1 MWMNSDHIRLRVTAI
16 VRRAVLLLLASVA
29 IAGCKRGGGAQGA
42 MKPPPPLVTTAAVTT
57 QDVPLYIDEIG
68 KCAAI
73 EMVAIKPQA
82 SGEITKVAFE
92 EGSDV
97 KPGQLLFT
105 IDRRPYEAQLAQA
118 KAQFSQAKA
127 QLDLAKLDFE
137 RVKDLPRS
145 VEPQSD
151 LDQKKN
157 AIEVANAQVEA
168 GQAAIE
174 TANVNLNYCTINSPI
189 GGLAGQRMADLGNVV
204 IGNNP
209 MSSSGTLV
217 TIQRMDPIYADFTVT
232 EAQLPAVRANMAKGT
247 LKTLVRL
254 PSDGEGREGALT
266 FLDNAVQDGSGTV
279 KLRATLQNK
288 DRHFWPGQ
296 FIFVRLV
303 LNVQKDAVLVP
314 NAAVQVGQQGPYVYV
329 VDAQGNAQ
337 LRPVDQGQRQGDLV
351 VINKGVQ
358 PGENVIVQGQM
369 MVMPGGPVRVQQPP
383 ATAQQADADKREAIK
398 T

>member
-1 MWMNSDHIRLRVTAI
+1 MAFVPMALF
-16 VRRAVLLLLASVA
+16 LLLGSATVG
-29 IAGCKRGGGAQGA
+29 GCKRGGGAAQGA
-42 MKPPPPLVTTAAVTT
+42 MKPPPPLVVTAAAIT
-57 QDVPLYIDEIG
+57 QDVPVYIDEIG
-68 KCAAI
+68 KCAAV
-73 EMVAIKPQA
+73 EMVAVKPQV
-82 SGEITKVAFE
+82 SGEITKVAFD

-118 KAQFSQAKA
+118 KAQLSQAKA
-127 QLDLAKLDFE
+127 QLDLAKVEFD

-151 LDQKKN
+151 FDQKKN
-157 AIEVANAQVEA
+157 AIEVANAQIEA
-168 GQAAIE
+168 AQAAIS

-189 GGLAGQRMADLGNVV
+189 EGLAGQRMVDLGNVV

-209 MSSSGTLV
+209 MGPSGTLV
-217 TIQRMDPIYADFTVT
+217 TIQRMDPIYADFTIT
-232 EAQLPAVRANMAKGT
+232 EAQLPSVRANMAKGT
-247 LKTLVRL
+247 LKALVRL
-254 PSDGEGREGALT
+254 PSDSEGREGSLT

-279 KLRATLQNK
+279 KLRATLPNK

-314 NAAVQVGQQGPYVYV
+314 NTAVQVGQQGPFVYV
-329 VDAQGNAQ
+329 VDTQGNAQ
-337 LRPVDQGQRQGDLV
+337 LRPIDQGQRQGDLV

-383 ATAQQADADKREAIK
+383 RATTAQQAEAQEPEVVK
-398 T
+398 S